1 MIKNSYTAVLE
12 RNTTFAEELVTE
24 PYEVAW
30 AGEARVFVRA
40 LDLTG
45 TLEATAEVSP
55 DGLFWTAEG
64 SPPVKLERPGLI
76 SFPVRE
82 FGHWLRIVL
91 RNRGASPSARI
102 IIYLALK
109 E

>member
-1 MIKNSYTAVLE
+1 MIKNSHTAVLE
-12 RNTTFAEELVTE
+12 RNTTFTDVLATE

-45 TLEATAEVSP
+45 TIEATAEISP
-55 DGLFWTAEG
+55 DGLCWTPEG
-64 SPPVKLERPGLI
+64 SPPVKLQQPGLI
-76 SFPVRE
+76 SFPLRE
-82 FGHWLRIVL
+82 FGHWLRVVL
-91 RNRGASPSARI
+91 RNPDAAPSARV
-102 IIYLALK
+102 IIYLAIK

>member
-1 MIKNSYTAVLE
+1 MIKNSHTAVLE

-45 TLEATAEVSP
+45 SMEASAEISP
-55 DGLFWTAEG
+55 DGLFWTKEG
-64 SPPVKLERPGLI
+64 SPPVTLDQPGLV
-76 SFPVRE
+76 SFPLRE

-91 RNRGASPSARI
+91 RNRSAAPSARV

>member
-12 RNTTFAEELVTE
+12 RNTTFTDVLVTE

-40 LDLTG
+40 LDLSG
-45 TLEATAEVSP
+45 RIEAAAEISP
-55 DGLFWTAEG
+55 DGLFWTKEG
-64 SPPVKLERPGLI
+64 SPPVTLESAGLV
-76 SFPVRE
+76 SFSIRD

-91 RNRGASPSARI
+91 KNQGAKPSARVI
-102 IIYLALK
+102 VYLALK

>member
-1 MIKNSYTAVLE
+1 MIRNSHTAVLE
-12 RNTTFAEELVTE
+12 RNQTFAEELVTE

-30 AGEARVFVRA
+30 AREARVFVRA
-40 LDLTG
+40 LDLHG
-45 TLEATAEVSP
+45 TIEATAEVSP

-64 SPPVKLERPGLI
+64 SPPVRLTQPGLA
-76 SFPVRE
+76 SFPLRE

-91 RNRGASPSARI
+91 RNKDAAPSARI